1 MFSLSSSGSDDQSK
15 QLPTL
20 SGSQNMYC
28 SLDGIKWDEVKM
40 AGGSDATSQWP
51 SRAGHWTGWWDGQL
65 LMIGG
70 TNNGVDYNDIW
81 YVFFIYYSLLYYL
94 LTLTHNFSNIYI
106 YILTFIYC
114 SFLQVIGTKTSC
126 TIQ

>member
-81 YVFFIYYSLLYYL
+81 YVFLYIILCFTIYLQ
-94 LTLTHNFSNIYI
+94 THNFH